1 MKKQE
6 VVKGYKGYNKDL
18 KCNPSGKLFQ
28 YEIGKEYEEPNANVC
43 KNGFH
48 FCENP
53 LDIFRYYEPASSR
66 FTEIEA
72 NGIISKE
79 SDNSDTKVSC
89 SNIKIGVEISLHSL
103 IEKGVKFIFERT
115 TLTKESTNTK
125 EKLQAVNK
133 ENSGAASNSGDSG
146 AASNSGYRGAASN
159 SGYRGAASN
168 SGYSGAAS
176 NSGYRG
182 AASNSGDSGA
192 ASNSGDRGAAS
203 NSGDSGAASNSGD
216 SGAAFTIGNY
226 SSASTDGEKSVAVAV
241 GYSNK
246 AKATIGNW
254 IVLAERNDDYE
265 ILYVKSFRVDGKKV
279 KENVFYYLKDG
290 KLVSE

>member
-146 AASNSGYRGAASN
+146 AA
-159 SGYRGAASN
+159 
-168 SGYSGAAS
+168 
-176 NSGYRG
+176 
-182 AASNSGDSGA
+182 
-192 ASNSGDRGAAS
+192 
-203 NSGDSGAASNSGD
+203 
-216 SGAAFTIGNY
+216 FTIGNY